1 MQQLLVTIDGPAG
14 AGKSTV
20 SRKLAQRLGY
30 RYIDTGALYR
40 GVALAVSHSDFDPQD
55 DQALAQL
62 CASLKLE
69 FRLTEN
75 RSVLL
80 LNGANITNEIRTPEI
95 TALSSTVSSR
105 PVVREHLLKIQL
117 EMGRKKAVVF
127 EGRDMGT
134 VVFPKADIKFFLDAS
149 LRTRAS
155 RRYDEMEDQDS
166 PTLTEIEMNIR
177 QRDAQDANRLTA
189 PLKPADDA
197 VKIDSTRMSAWEVVE
212 FMLAQIKLKFDIS
225 KS

>member
-1 MQQLLVTIDGPAG
+1 MQKLLITLDGPAG

-40 GVALAVSHSDFDPQD
+40 GVALAASHSNIDPQD
-55 DQALAQL
+55 DLALGKL

-69 FRLTEN
+69 FRLIEN
-75 RSVLL
+75 NSAIF
-80 LNGANITNEIRTPEI
+80 LNSAAIAHLIRTPAI
-95 TALSSTVSSR
+95 TALASTVASR
-105 PVVREHLLKIQL
+105 PVVREYLLKLQL
-117 EMGRKKAVVF
+117 EMGRNKAAVF

-134 VVFPKADIKFFLDAS
+134 VVFPQADIKFFLDAS
-149 LRTRAS
+149 IKARAF
-155 RRYDEMEDQDS
+155 RRHNESGDQNGQ
-166 PTLTEIEMNIR
+166 TLTETELNIR

-197 VKIDSTRMSAWEVVE
+197 VKIDSTRMSISEVVE
-212 FMLAQIKLKFDIS
+212 FMLAQIKSEFDG
-225 KS
+225 